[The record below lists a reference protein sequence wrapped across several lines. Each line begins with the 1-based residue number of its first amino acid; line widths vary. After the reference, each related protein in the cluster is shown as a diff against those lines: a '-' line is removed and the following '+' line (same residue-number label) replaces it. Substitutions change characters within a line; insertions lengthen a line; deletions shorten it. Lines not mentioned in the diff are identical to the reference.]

1 MLLFFFSSFRTALPS
16 VFNAVHITKALFPVV
31 LLSTACVA
39 QDAGYADTRRSLE
52 HFRVDARWRVVDD
65 KGSPEESTR
74 SLLAKPL
81 DVDAAVRVAMLN
93 NADVQSAFEELGVA
107 RAALVTALRLPNP
120 VVEGGIAFH
129 KPGPDY
135 EFGALLGLNDL
146 LFLST
151 RAGAAEAGLDA
162 AKLSVVGSILDLAL
176 DVRVAYYRYVAARQ
190 IVDLRRH
197 VLLAARSS
205 YESAEEL
212 HRVGNTTDLD
222 FHNQRALYEDQRLL
236 EAQAESELTRER
248 ARLEALMGLAGSGAK
263 WDTVALLPNADTT
276 SGLPADAEGRALEK
290 SLDLE
295 LARRRFTAAAK
306 RANLARA
313 EGLLPEVRAGVTVEK
328 EYDEPNWGV
337 GPKFQVELPLLYQ
350 GGGEVARAQSD
361 MRRERNAYMSAA
373 QRIRAAM
380 QEVSS
385 RLETARASVAFYRE
399 VQLPLREQI
408 VNETQLNFNAMSAGV
423 FQLLL
428 AKRDQ
433 IEAGRAYV
441 ETLRDYWIARSEAD
455 QLLAGRLVRVRESR
469 GPTSQ
474 AVERPADAD

>member
-1 MLLFFFSSFRTALPS
+1 MLLFFFSSFQAAVANVLNGHVVKAMLP
-16 VFNAVHITKALFPVV
+16 VA

-52 HFRVDARWRVVDD
+52 HFRVDARWRAVDD
-65 KGSPEESTR
+65 KAPPEGSTR
-74 SLLAKPL
+74 ALLGKPL
-81 DVDAAVRVAMLN
+81 DADAAVRVAMLN
-93 NADVQSAFEELGVA
+93 NADVQTSFEELGVA

-120 VVEGGIAFH
+120 VVEGSIAFH
-129 KPGPDY
+129 KPSPDY
-135 EFGALLGLNDL
+135 ELGALLALNDL

-162 AKLSVVGSILDLAL
+162 AKLSVVGAILDLAL

-197 VLLAARSS
+197 VLLAARST

-212 HRVGNTTDLD
+212 HRAGNTTDLD

-236 EAQAESELTRER
+236 EAQAETDLARER

-263 WDTVALLPNADTT
+263 WDTATLLPNADTT
-276 SGLPADAEGRALEK
+276 SGLPADAEARALEK

-295 LARRRFTAAAK
+295 IARRRFTAAAK

-313 EGLLPEVRAGVTVEK
+313 EGLLPEVRAGVTVQK

-337 GPKFQVELPLLYQ
+337 GPKLQVELPLLYQ
-350 GGGEVARAQSD
+350 GGGEVARARSD
-361 MRRERNAYMSAA
+361 MRRERNAFTSAA
-373 QRIRAAM
+373 QQIRAAV
-380 QEVSS
+380 QEATS
-385 RLETARASVAFYRE
+385 RLETARSSVAFYRE

-408 VNETQLNFNAMSAGV
+408 VNETQLQFNAMSTGV
-423 FQLLL
+423 FQLLQ

-441 ETLRDYWIARSEAD
+441 ETLRDYWIARSETE
-455 QLLAGRLVRVRESR
+455 QLLAGRLVRLRERSI
-469 GPTSQ
+469 PSVAT
-474 AVERPADAD
+474 AERSNESH

>member
-1 MLLFFFSSFRTALPS
+1 MILYFFGSFRTALVRTLDTVRVPL
-16 VFNAVHITKALFPVV
+16 VLPFV
-31 LLSTACVA
+31 LLSTACAA
-39 QDAGYADTRRSLE
+39 QDAGYADTRHSLE
-52 HFRVDARWRVVDD
+52 RFRLDAHWRAVDD
-65 KGSPEESTR
+65 QGNPEENTR
-74 SLLAKPL
+74 ALLAKPL
-81 DVDAAVRVAMLN
+81 DADTAVRVAMLN

-120 VVEGGIAFH
+120 VVEGGVAFH
-129 KPGPDY
+129 KPNPDF
-135 EFGALLGLNDL
+135 EFGALLAINDL

-151 RAGAAEAGLDA
+151 RAGAAQAGLDA
-162 AKLSVVGSILDLAL
+162 AKLSVAGNILDLAL
-176 DVRVAYYRYVAARQ
+176 DVRIAYYRYVAARQ
-190 IVDLRRH
+190 VVDLRRH

-205 YESAEEL
+205 FESAEEL

-263 WDTVALLPNADTT
+263 WDTVTLLPNADTA
-276 SGLPADAEGRALEK
+276 SILPADAEGRALDK

-295 LARRRFTAAAK
+295 IARRRFTAAAK

-328 EYDEPNWGV
+328 EYDEANWGV

-350 GGGEVARAQSD
+350 GGGEIARAQSD
-361 MRRERNAYMSAA
+361 MRRERNAYTSAA
-373 QRIRAAM
+373 QQIRAAVH
-380 QEVSS
+380 EVGS

-408 VNETQLNFNAMSAGV
+408 VNETQLNFNAMSTGV
-423 FQLLL
+423 FQLLQ

-455 QLLAGRLVRVRESR
+455 QLLAGRLVRLRESSKPTVQAADR
-469 GPTSQ
+469 GTE
-474 AVERPADAD
+474 AH

>member
-1 MLLFFFSSFRTALPS
+1 MFPS
-16 VFNAVHITKALFPVV
+16 GFTSRRVTLGHCLNGRRFTKALLPLT
-31 LLSTACVA
+31 LLSTACAA

-52 HFRVDARWRVVDD
+52 QFRLEARWRAVDE
-65 KGSPEESTR
+65 KAHPEENTR
-74 SLLAKPL
+74 LLLAKEL
-81 DVDAAVRVAMLN
+81 DADTAVRVAMLN
-93 NADVQSAFEELGVA
+93 NADVQTAFEELGVA

-129 KPGPDY
+129 KPSPDY
-135 EFGALLGLNDL
+135 EFGALLALNDL

-151 RAGAAEAGLDA
+151 RAGAAEAQLDA
-162 AKLSVVGSILDLAL
+162 AKLSVVGNILDLAL

-212 HRVGNTTDLD
+212 HRAGNTTDLD

-248 ARLEALMGLAGSGAK
+248 ARLEALMGLAGTGAK
-263 WDTVALLPNADTT
+263 WDTVALLPNADTA
-276 SGLPADAEGRALEK
+276 SSLPADAEHRALEK

-295 LARRRFTAAAK
+295 IARRRFTAAAK

-337 GPKFQVELPLLYQ
+337 GPKFQVALPLLYQ

-361 MRRERNAYMSAA
+361 MRRERSAYTSAA
-373 QRIRAAM
+373 QQIRAAV
-380 QEVSS
+380 QEVGA
-385 RLETARASVAFYRE
+385 RLETARSSVAFYRD

-408 VNETQLNFNAMSAGV
+408 VNETQLQFNAMTSGV
-423 FQLLL
+423 FQLLQ

-441 ETLRDYWIARSEAD
+441 ETLRDYWITRSEAD
-455 QLLAGRLVRVRESR
+455 QLLTGRLVHVRETTVPAAQAESR
-469 GPTSQ
+469 TW
-474 AVERPADAD
+474 